1 MARDRLFTYESDQQN
16 LAGDAIIEL
25 FAVGLDNAIPRGQS
39 LALGRDEESTLIKR
53 LTTRTD
59 AEPVYFFFCNWE
71 ETNGNPV
78 RFQGDDYLPLPYQAS
93 GFAISNEGVLPNP
106 QLTVSNVGLT
116 PTALINSFDD
126 LLGFEITRR
135 RVLAKHL
142 DTGSDPDANAH
153 WPDEKWFVQ
162 RKVSESKLFVT
173 FELSTPFDLDGVT
186 LPKRRAL
193 RYACPWQYRGV
204 ECGYTGGP
212 VADAKDQPT
221 ADPALDKCGKRVSS
235 CTLRYGGS
243 SDLPYGGFPG
253 LTLD

>member
-16 LAGDAIIEL
+16 LQGDAIIEL
-25 FAVGLDNAIPRGQS
+25 FAVGLDNKIPQNQAAG
-39 LALGRDEESTLIKR
+39 LGITDESKLIKK
-53 LTTRTD
+53 LTVFNSN
-59 AEPVYFFFCNWE
+59 EPVYFFFCNWI

-78 RFQGDDYLPLPYQAS
+78 RYAGDEYVPVPYQSS
-93 GFAISNEGVLPNP
+93 GFAVSNEGVLPNP
-106 QLTVSNVGLT
+106 QVTISNVGLE
-116 PTALINSFDD
+116 PTSLINSFDD

-193 RYACPWQYRGV
+193 RYACPWAYRGT

-221 ADPALDKCGKRVSS
+221 NDPSKDVCGKRVSS

-253 LTLD
+253 LTLG

>member
-25 FAVGLDNAIPRGQS
+25 FAVGLDNAIPRGRS
-39 LALGRDEESTLIKR
+39 TGFGVDEESKLIKR
-53 LTTRTD
+53 LTTRND
-59 AEPVYFFFCNWE
+59 DEPIYFFFCNWI

-78 RFQGDDYLPLPYQAS
+78 AYRGDEYVPIPYQSS

-106 QLTVSNVGLT
+106 QITISNVGLE
-116 PTALINSFDD
+116 PTSLINTYDD
-126 LLGFEITRR
+126 ILGFEITRT

-142 DTGSDPDANAH
+142 DNGSQPDGNAH

-186 LPKRRAL
+186 IPKRRAV
-193 RYACPWQYRGV
+193 RNQCPFLYRSLA
-204 ECGYTGGP
+204 CGYDGPP
-212 VADAKDQPT
+212 VADADNNPT
-221 ADPALDKCGKRVSS
+221 DDMSTDACGKSIAS
-235 CTLRYGGS
+235 CKLRHPND
-243 SDLPYGGFPG
+243 DLNFGGFPG
-253 LTLD
+253 MST